1 MNMYDII
8 NKTKLKQELS
18 KEEISYLIDGYVND
32 TIPDYQVSAWLMAVC
47 LNGLSKNETFQLTN
61 CMKNSG
67 EVLSWD
73 CVEGI
78 TADKHS
84 TGGVGDKTTLIIAP
98 IVASCGVKMPKMS
111 GRGLG
116 HTGGTIDKLES
127 IPNFN
132 VNLTHNKFIDCV
144 NTVGCAIVSQSG
156 NLTPADKKLYALRD
170 VTATVD
176 SIPLICSS
184 IMSKK
189 LAMNT
194 DIILLD
200 VKCGSGAF
208 MKDVSNALELA
219 NLMVDMGK
227 KSDKNCKALITDMN
241 IPLGYNVGNSLEVIE
256 AIETLKGNTKGNLL
270 SLCVDISTEIVS
282 LALNLDYTIAKDKV
296 LKSISSGKALDTLSK
311 MIEYQGGNA
320 NVVDDYSLFDIPKYS
335 CEVKSKVNGYIHL
348 IDSQEVGIVSLNL
361 GAGRHTKLDSI
372 DYSAGIV
379 FNRQVGDAVSIGD
392 TIATLYSSKVSDFSQ
407 AEDRLLKAI
416 TFDSLQPSKKDVL
429 IEKV

>member
-1 MNMYDII
+1 
-8 NKTKLKQELS
+8 
-18 KEEISYLIDGYVND
+18 
-32 TIPDYQVSAWLMAVC
+32 
-47 LNGLSKNETFQLTN
+47 
-61 CMKNSG
+61 
-67 EVLSWD
+67 
-73 CVEGI
+73 
-78 TADKHS
+78 
-84 TGGVGDKTTLIIAP
+84 
-98 IVASCGVKMPKMS
+98 MPKMS

-132 VNLTHNKFIDCV
+132 VNLTHDKFIDCV

-335 CEVKSKVNGYIHL
+335 YEVKSKVNGYIHL

-392 TIATLYSSKVSDFSQ
+392 TIATLYSSKVFDFSQ

>member
-1 MNMYDII
+1 
-8 NKTKLKQELS
+8 
-18 KEEISYLIDGYVND
+18 
-32 TIPDYQVSAWLMAVC
+32 
-47 LNGLSKNETFQLTN
+47 
-61 CMKNSG
+61 
-67 EVLSWD
+67 
-73 CVEGI
+73 
-78 TADKHS
+78 
-84 TGGVGDKTTLIIAP
+84 
-98 IVASCGVKMPKMS
+98 
-111 GRGLG
+111 
-116 HTGGTIDKLES
+116 
-127 IPNFN
+127 
-132 VNLTHNKFIDCV
+132 
-144 NTVGCAIVSQSG
+144 
-156 NLTPADKKLYALRD
+156 
-170 VTATVD
+170 
-176 SIPLICSS
+176 
-184 IMSKK
+184 
-189 LAMNT
+189 
-194 DIILLD
+194 
-200 VKCGSGAF
+200 
-208 MKDVSNALELA
+208 
-219 NLMVDMGK
+219 MGK

-282 LALNLDYTIAKDKV
+282 LALNLDYAIAKDKV

-335 CEVKSKVNGYIHL
+335 YEVKSKVNGYIHL

-392 TIATLYSSKVSDFSQ
+392 TIATLYSSKVFDFSQ